1 MKNNNCLINLLK
13 YILLLQNNS
22 IHSCNAYNTR
32 IITLYNK
39 QGDVITTNDSPY
51 YRVNKIKDNCV
62 ELLVLSLNDDV
73 YSSTGQYIT
82 VNIKCICA
90 VKCIE
95 DVNVNNI

>member
-22 IHSCNAYNTR
+22 ITSCNAYNTR

-39 QGDVITTNDSPY
+39 QGDVITTNDSLY

-90 VKCIE
+90 VKCID
-95 DVNVNNI
+95 DVNVNNV